1 MPKVIKVLP
10 LVVFVIVLTGCAL
23 PSAQPYAALY
33 QPPNP
38 QPTLQPTQILQ
49 PAQEATGSPTTR
61 AACEVSALYA
71 LNLRS
76 APGTSYGVI
85 GVLSAGDV
93 LTMTGNQRGAW
104 WEVVTADGVT
114 GWVNSNYCNNNKG
127 K

>member
-38 QPTLQPTQILQ
+38 QPTLQPTQA
-49 PAQEATGSPTTR
+49 PTGSPT
-61 AACEVSALYA
+61 APAKCEVSALYA

>member
-1 MPKVIKVLP
+1 MQRIII
-10 LVVFVIVLTGCAL
+10 LVVIVIALSGCAL
-23 PSAQPYAALY
+23 AQPYASFY

-38 QPTLQPTQILQ
+38 QPTLQSPQIATSAPT
-49 PAQEATGSPTTR
+49 AR
-61 AACEVSALYA
+61 AVCKVVVISA

-85 GVLSAGDV
+85 GALYPGDI

-104 WEVVTADGVT
+104 REVITAGGVM
-114 GWVNSNYCNNNKG
+114 GWVNSNYCKG

>member
-10 LVVFVIVLTGCAL
+10 LVVIVIVLTGCAL

-38 QPTLQPTQILQ
+38 QPTLQPTQA
-49 PAQEATGSPTTR
+49 PTGSPTAR
-61 AACEVSALYA
+61 ATCEVSALYA

-76 APGTSYGVI
+76 APGTIYSVI
-85 GVLSAGDV
+85 GVLSAGEIV
-93 LTMTGNQRGAW
+93 TLTGKQRGAW
-104 WEVVTADGVT
+104 WEVTTAGGVA
-114 GWVNSNYCNNNKG
+114 GWVNSTYCNNKG

>member
-10 LVVFVIVLTGCAL
+10 LVFALALYACAL
-23 PSAQPYAALY
+23 PSAQPYASLY

-38 QPTLQPTQILQ
+38 QPTAQPT
-49 PAQEATGSPTTR
+49 PAPTSAPTAR
-61 AACEVSALYA
+61 AECEVSAIYA

-85 GVLSAGDV
+85 GALYPGEI

-104 WEVVTADGVT
+104 REVITGGGVI
-114 GWVNSNYCNNNKG
+114 GWINSNYCKG
-127 K
+127 N

>member
-10 LVVFVIVLTGCAL
+10 LVFALALYACAL

-38 QPTLQPTQILQ
+38 QPTLQPTQ
-49 PAQEATGSPTTR
+49 EATGSPTAR
-61 AACEVSALYA
+61 ATCEVSALYA

-76 APGTSYGVI
+76 APGTSYSVI
-85 GVLSAGDV
+85 TVLSAGEI
-93 LTMTGNQRGAW
+93 LTMSGDTSGAW
-104 WEVVTADGVT
+104 IEVTTAAGVI
-114 GWVNSNYCNNNKG
+114 GWVNSTYCNNNKG